1 MKTEELL
8 GKTILAAE
16 AKAAPGDLKK
26 VAGVAYAGGPIA
38 QAWSTAPLVIDL
50 AGMSFAPQIPLLENH
65 WNDPSA
71 RVGAVTARVAG
82 DALHISGGI
91 DTATERGAALAEAG
105 RRIPWQLSIGAAID
119 GARLLRENE
128 TATVNGREFKG
139 PLYIAEKTT
148 LREVSIVAVGADA
161 ETTLSI
167 AAGLPMPAGQDLPG
181 SAGGADGD
189 GIHGPSP
196 DAKAAADAPSSTPPE
211 SGAASHGAD
220 PASPAAPAE
229 TTARAPDS
237 TSSAPETAR
246 AASVPLDPSAPV
258 ATVEAARA
266 ALGALP
272 VPSPEFLDRAVAAGW
287 TPYETLT
294 AALKL
299 KQKEDEMG
307 STPTPTNIIVKAAPA
322 QDAAWLKA
330 SMGLRAG
337 LDGTE
342 LEKTCGAP
350 AVEAADKAGRD
361 MTLRDFVMAACRID
375 GREQAAFGNDAI
387 RAAFS
392 SQTLADALAST
403 ANARALKAFNAYP
416 GIATRL
422 CTEGDLADFK
432 ESDRYRVNAIGDLE
446 KVAEGGE
453 IKHGTLGADT
463 AKNKLETYGRAFVIT
478 RQMIYNDS
486 LGEFLKLPAALG
498 TKAKRKIDELFFK
511 RLLANPTQA
520 DGTALFASGHKNYA
534 TGSGS
539 ALAAATLAAGVA
551 AFQKQTDA
559 EGNPIALDPK
569 FLVVPPAL
577 YVTAL
582 ELVKAAQIQGTT
594 NVLSAFGLEV
604 VSAPYLSNAAY
615 TGHSD
620 TGWYLFAD
628 PALCET
634 FEIGYL
640 NGRRAPTVEQTS
652 VDFDNL
658 GLGFRVYFDLG
669 VREQDFRGMYFAKGA
684 N

>member
-26 VAGVAYAGGPIA
+26 VAGVAYAGGAIA
-38 QAWSTAPLVIDL
+38 QRWSNVPLVIDL
-50 AGMSFAPQIPLLENH
+50 AGMSFAPQIPLLEDHLN
-65 WNDPSA
+65 NPAA

-82 DALHISGGI
+82 NALEITGGI
-91 DTATERGAALAEAG
+91 DTATERGAALADAG
-105 RRIPWQLSIGAAID
+105 RRIPWQLSIGASVD
-119 GARLLRENE
+119 KARFVEAKE
-128 TATVNGREFKG
+128 SATVNGRAFDG
-139 PLYIAEKTT
+139 PVVVVEKST
-148 LREVSIVAVGADA
+148 LREVSIVAVAADA

-167 AAGLPMPAGQDLPG
+167 AAGLPMPAGQDSPG

-189 GIHGPSP
+189 GVHGPSP
-196 DAKAAADAPSSTPPE
+196 DAKAAADAPSSTLPE
-211 SGAASHGAD
+211 SGAASDGAD
-220 PASPAAPAE
+220 PGTPAAPAE
-229 TTARAPDS
+229 TTAEAPGS
-237 TSSAPETAR
+237 TPSAPETAR
-246 AASVPLDPSAPV
+246 AAAVPLDPSAPV

-294 AALKL
+294 AAIKL

-307 STPTPTNIIVKAAPA
+307 STPTPTNLLVKAAPA

-498 TKAKRKIDELFFK
+498 TKAKRKIDELFFR
-511 RLLANPTQA
+511 RLLANPE
-520 DGTALFASGHKNYA
+520 GLFSAAHKNYA
-534 TGSGS
+534 TGSAS

>member
-26 VAGVAYAGGPIA
+26 VAGVAYAGGAIA

-82 DALHISGGI
+82 NALEITGGI

-161 ETTLSI
+161 ETSLSI
-167 AAGLPMPAGQDLPG
+167 AAGLPMPAPT
-181 SAGGADGD
+181 
-189 GIHGPSP
+189 SP
-196 DAKAAADAPSSTPPE
+196 EP
-211 SGAASHGAD
+211 GAALDGA
-220 PASPAAPAE
+220 PASPAPAE
-229 TTARAPDS
+229 KTAEAPGS
-237 TSSAPETAR
+237 TPSAPEPAR
-246 AASVPLDPSAPV
+246 AAALPLDPSAPV

-266 ALGALP
+266 ALGALSP
-272 VPSPEFLDRAVAAGW
+272 PSSEFLDRAVAAGW

-307 STPTPTNIIVKAAPA
+307 STPTNILVKTAPA

-453 IKHGTLGADT
+453 IKHGKLGADT

-498 TKAKRKIDELFFK
+498 TKAKRKIDELFFR
-511 RLLANPTQA
+511 RLLANP
-520 DGTALFASGHKNYA
+520 DSLFSAAHKNYA
-534 TGSGS
+534 TGSAS

-582 ELVKAAQIQGTT
+582 QLVKAAQIQGTT

-669 VREQDFRGMYFAKGA
+669 VREQDFRGMYFANGA